1 MLPTFISRPVLNPA
15 DATDQQIKD
24 ALNRLPVAWNVTT
37 ETIPATD
44 TTGTAILATLS
55 WPSASRLS
63 GYSYGMDGKSNHL
76 AAALALLAEH
86 GSDPVALLD
95 AESTEDG
102 YRFTFGPEGLD

>member
-1 MLPTFISRPVLNPA
+1 MLPTFVSRSVLNPA

-24 ALNRLPVAWNVTT
+24 ALNQLPVAWNVTT

-63 GYSYGMDGKSNHL
+63 GYSYGMNGKGNHL

-102 YRFTFGPEGLD
+102 YRFTFGLTGLD

>member
-15 DATDQQIKD
+15 EATDQQIRD
-24 ALNRLPVAWNVTT
+24 ALNSLPFAWTVTT

-63 GYSYGMDGKSNHL
+63 GYNYGLDGKGNHL

-95 AESTEDG
+95 AESTDDG
-102 YRFTFGPEGLD
+102 YRFTFGPEGLG

>member
-15 DATDQQIKD
+15 EASDRQIRD
-24 ALNRLPVAWNVTT
+24 ALNSLPSVWTVTT

-44 TTGTAILATLS
+44 TTGTSILATLS
-55 WPSASRLS
+55 WPSSSRLS
-63 GYSYGMDGKSNHL
+63 GYSYGLDGKGNHL

-86 GSDPVALLD
+86 GSGSVALLD
-95 AESTEDG
+95 AESTDDG